1 MRYYHQQQ
9 SQARSFDRSQRREPE
24 SVTIMM
30 FCSNCSLKN
39 INSFLSFLLTQ
50 RIRRDRQSGRHDV
63 SFIYKEFLSL
73 NHWLMFYFITYTVK
87 SKFKK
92 MHASALLLLRLVCR
106 SLLFSNSLSLS
117 RINWFFLHHWRRRA
131 RSLGHVARLRSW
143 ARWFVLVVIIVIV
156 VIVARSSTLWPWSL
170 HNNFENRVSEKII

>member
-30 FCSNCSLKN
+30 FCSNCPLIN

-63 SFIYKEFLSL
+63 SFKKKRILKFESQLVDFLFHDVHSQEQVQEDARKRATL
-73 NHWLMFYFITYTVK
+73 GMSSFAVF
-87 SKFKK
+87 KF
-92 MHASALLLLRLVCR
+92 
-106 SLLFSNSLSLS
+106 
-117 RINWFFLHHWRRRA
+117 
-131 RSLGHVARLRSW
+131 
-143 ARWFVLVVIIVIV
+143 VVG
-156 VIVARSSTLWPWSL
+156 RT
-170 HNNFENRVSEKII
+170 NN